1 MCDPITAILGGLGVA
16 STLFGGK
23 NDTPPPPPP
32 PVIPA
37 TPASAARTPGAEVKL
52 GDGASKNPNSA
63 TPQYDGFT
71 EKRVTGRPLGGLGKG
86 GLGL

>member
-1 MCDPITAILGGLGVA
+1 MAALGGAA
-16 STLFGGK
+16 SLFGGGDK
-23 NDTPPPPPP
+23 PPPPPP

-37 TPASAARTPGAEVKL
+37 APASAARTPGAEVKI
-52 GDGASKNPNSA
+52 GDGQTKNPNSA

-71 EKRVTGRPLGGLGKG
+71 EKRITGKPLGGLGRG